1 MSEMI
6 AVSTAATE
14 HAVETEYTPSRKG
27 LGFATWLSLIWLAIV
42 LVAVLFAQWLPLHDP
57 NESFAG
63 LKELAPFQDMN
74 HILGGD
80 GNGRDLLARV
90 VYGARYSMMISVLG
104 VTAGF
109 IIGGTLGL
117 ISGYFKG
124 RIGNLLVGLFD
135 IMLSIPYLV
144 LALALV
150 AVLKGDPVDNSG
162 FRLSPVVILILVLG
176 IVSIPLVARIARAN
190 TLTWSQRE
198 FVTAAKA
205 QGAKDWRILAR
216 DVFPNVLPAMISIA
230 LLGIGVAIVA
240 EGGLALLGAS
250 VEPPTSTWG
259 TIINSGRSSL
269 NEAPFIVMIPSIA
282 ILLTVLALNTL
293 GDAIRL
299 HFDVRE
305 SAL

>member
-1 MSEMI
+1 MSELI
-6 AVSTAATE
+6 GTTAATPTMAAAE
-14 HAVETEYTPSRKG
+14 VSPGRKG
-27 LGFATWLSLIWLAIV
+27 IGLATWLALVWLVIV
-42 LVAVLFAQWLPLHDP
+42 LVAVFFAPLLPLHDP
-57 NESFAG
+57 NESFDG
-63 LKELAPFQDMN
+63 LKEVAPFQYTD

-80 GNGRDLLARV
+80 GNGRDMLARV
-90 VYGARYSMMISVLG
+90 VYGARYSIMIAVLG

-109 IIGGTLGL
+109 LVGGTLGL

-124 RIGNLLVGLFD
+124 RVGNLLVGLFD
-135 IMLSIPYLV
+135 IMLAIPQLV

-150 AVLKGDPVDNSG
+150 AVLKGDPVDDSG
-162 FRLSPVVILILVLG
+162 FKLSPVVILIIALG
-176 IVSIPLVARIARAN
+176 IVSIPIVARIARAN

-198 FVTAAKA
+198 FVMASRA
-205 QGAKDWRILAR
+205 QGAKDWRVLFR
-216 DVFPNVLPAMISIA
+216 EVFPNVLPAMISIA
-230 LLGIGVAIVA
+230 LLGIGVAIVT

-259 TIINSGRSSL
+259 TIITGGRSSL

-293 GDAIRL
+293 GDAIRV